1 MKIVVLDGYTL
12 NPGDLSWEPIEAHG
26 ALTVYDRTA
35 PELVRE
41 RIGDAE
47 VVFTNKTLL
56 SNELIKDCPN
66 LKYIG
71 VLATGMNVLD
81 VAFAQSLG
89 LVVNNVPDYSSD
101 AVAQL
106 SIALLL
112 ELCHHVGDH
121 SLSVKNGDWTKGKDF
136 SYWHFPLIELSGK
149 TLGLVGNGK
158 IAQKTEGIAK
168 ALGMNVIKTSKSM
181 GEGCVSLEQ
190 VFKTSDVIS
199 LHCPLT
205 SETEHLINKDSIAL
219 MKDGVMIINTARG
232 PLIHEQDLADA
243 LASGKVYGAAVD
255 VVSKEP
261 IEADNPLLNA
271 PGCIITPHIG
281 WAPLEAR
288 MRLMNIAAS
297 RLETFLN
304 QSL

>member
-26 ALTVYDRTA
+26 ALTVYDRTT

-71 VLATGMNVLD
+71 VLATGTNVLD

-112 ELCHHVGDH
+112 ELCHHVGEH
-121 SLSVKNGDWTKGKDF
+121 SLSVKIGDWTKGKDF

-168 ALGMNVIKTSKSM
+168 ALGMHVIKTSKSM

-205 SETEHLINKDSIAL
+205 AETEHLINKDSIAL

-271 PGCIITPHIG
+271 PRCIITPHIG

-288 MRLMNIAAS
+288 MRLMDIAAS